1 LGQSKLKTSMKY
13 LKWKKLIIENKII
26 LISTLFCI
34 IFWIIE
40 SFIDTFLF
48 HSGKHL
54 LNNLFFPPIHEGW
67 MRLPIFG
74 SFIFIGLYSQKI
86 ISKRRKAEQKIVD
99 LARFPA
105 ENPNPVL
112 RISNNHITYINKIG
126 KELFQI
132 EKNNRIPNFLRE
144 MIDKSLDEEKIEEI
158 ELELKNQTYSFT
170 ITPIA
175 NADYINIYG
184 MDITERKK
192 AEILILEENQKLSEL
207 NQMRKD
213 LIIRVSHELKTPLN
227 AIYGASQRLFEYLD
241 NNFNTSLNKYV
252 EIINR
257 GGKRLKKLISDIIDA
272 SKIDYNQLELKK
284 QKENLVGII
293 RESIEDL
300 LYLMNERKLFLN
312 VDLPKELYIEI
323 DRLRIEQVISNILS
337 NAIKNTTSGGTINVK
352 ILDSNE
358 YTDISIKD
366 TGVGLTKEEKTYL
379 FKRFGKIERY
389 GKSLGVDIEGSGLG
403 LFISKEI
410 VNLHNGDILVK
421 SEGRNKGAE
430 FIIRLYKNHSELNK

>member
-1 LGQSKLKTSMKY
+1 MEQSDLKASKKY
-13 LKWKKLIIENKII
+13 LKWKNLIIKNKII
-26 LISTLFCI
+26 LISILLCI

-54 LNNLFFPPIHEGW
+54 LNNLFFPPMHEGW

-74 SFIFIGLYSQKI
+74 SFIFIGLYSQRI
-86 ISKRRKAEQKIVD
+86 ISKRRKAEQKIMD

-158 ELELKNQTYSFT
+158 ELELNHQTYSLT
-170 ITPIA
+170 ITPIS

-184 MDITERKK
+184 MDITERRK
-192 AEILILEENQKLSEL
+192 AENLILEEYQKLSKL

-227 AIYGASQRLFEYLD
+227 AIYGASQRLLEYLD

-252 EIINR
+252 EIIN
-257 GGKRLKKLISDIIDA
+257 IE
-272 SKIDYNQLELKK
+272 EL
-284 QKENLVGII
+284 
-293 RESIEDL
+293 
-300 LYLMNERKLFLN
+300 
-312 VDLPKELYIEI
+312 
-323 DRLRIEQVISNILS
+323 
-337 NAIKNTTSGGTINVK
+337 
-352 ILDSNE
+352 
-358 YTDISIKD
+358 
-366 TGVGLTKEEKTYL
+366 
-379 FKRFGKIERY
+379 
-389 GKSLGVDIEGSGLG
+389 
-403 LFISKEI
+403 
-410 VNLHNGDILVK
+410 
-421 SEGRNKGAE
+421 
-430 FIIRLYKNHSELNK
+430 